1 MKQKLKKYIKEILTL
16 IVVVVISS
24 NVISF
29 YKSRT
34 LTAGTLE
41 IDSVKLINNLE
52 YEVPKNKPI
61 LIHLWA
67 TWCPICKVEAPN
79 IQKIS
84 ENFEVLTIAVKS
96 GTSVELKDFLDKN
109 GYTYNVVNDNYGEL
123 SSKINISAFPT
134 TLIYDKNKNL
144 VFSEV
149 GYTSTIGLWL
159 RMLWAEY

>member
-16 IVVVVISS
+16 IVFVVISS

-109 GYTYNVVNDNYGEL
+109 T
-123 SSKINISAFPT
+123 K
-134 TLIYDKNKNL
+134 K
-144 VFSEV
+144 
-149 GYTSTIGLWL
+149 
-159 RMLWAEY
+159 